1 MGEIITGNELVS
13 GATVYLTA
21 GDDWNEDI
29 HTARVFGAEE
39 AEERDRSLEKAR
51 EGGRL
56 LSLEIEKAERHGDQV
71 IAERLRERIRS
82 EGPTTPRQPRQTL
95 GDANVSL

>member
-13 GATVYLTA
+13 GATVYLTENGGWEENIDA
-21 GDDWNEDI
+21 
-29 HTARVFGAEE
+29 ARVFSPEQI
-39 AEERDRSLEKAR
+39 EERDRLLEDIKAGNR
-51 EGGRL
+51 I
-56 LSLEIEKAERHGDQV
+56 LSLEIEKAERAGDKV
-71 IAERLRERIRS
+71 VAERLRERIRS